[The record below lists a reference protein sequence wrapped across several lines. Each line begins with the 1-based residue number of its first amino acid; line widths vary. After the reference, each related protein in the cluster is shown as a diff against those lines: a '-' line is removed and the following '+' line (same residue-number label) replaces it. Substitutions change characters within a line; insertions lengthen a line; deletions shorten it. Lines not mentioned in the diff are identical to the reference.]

1 MSAAAEFRKKL
12 EAYAAKHAIND
23 IESRVRTAVIAGN
36 ADKANRL
43 RNESMALMKRAVI
56 GGRLDEQPA
65 KRSLGLLPSGPDP
78 VGEGR
83 ACRQPPSAVYGR

>member
-23 IESRVRTAVIAGN
+23 IESRVRTAVTAGN

-43 RNESMALMKRAVI
+43 RNESTGLMKRWEA
-56 GGRLDEQPA
+56 
-65 KRSLGLLPSGPDP
+65 
-78 VGEGR
+78 GR
-83 ACRQPPSAVYGR
+83 ATRETLVRAASFRT

>member
-23 IESRVRTAVIAGN
+23 IESRARTAVTAGN

-43 RNESMALMKRAVI
+43 RNESMALMK
-56 GGRLDEQPA
+56 
-65 KRSLGLLPSGPDP
+65 GP
-78 VGEGR
+78 
-83 ACRQPPSAVYGR
+83 